1 MEKKIRTVTITVQD
15 REKSFQLV
23 SAILHDLADNILL
36 RVGYPMPD
44 QNISIIFIIIQ
55 LTNDELGAF
64 TGKLGQITSVNVKS
78 TSLKLKTKQ

>member
-15 REKSFQLV
+15 REKSFKDV
-23 SAILHDLADNILL
+23 SAILHDLADNIIL
-36 RVGYPMPD
+36 RVGYPFPN

-64 TGKLGQITSVNVKS
+64 TGKLGQLTSVNVKS
-78 TSLKLKTKQ
+78 TSLKIQTEI

>member
-1 MEKKIRTVTITVQD
+1 MEKKVRTITITVQD
-15 REKSFQLV
+15 REKSFQQV
-23 SAILHDLADNILL
+23 SNILHDLADNIML

-78 TSLKLKTKQ
+78 TSLKI

>member
-1 MEKKIRTVTITVQD
+1 MKKKIRTVTITVHD
-15 REKSFQLV
+15 RVKSFQQV
-23 SAILHDLADNILL
+23 STILHDLADSIML

-64 TGKLGQITSVNVKS
+64 TGKLGQLTSVDVKS
-78 TSLKLKTKQ
+78 TSLKI

>member
-1 MEKKIRTVTITVQD
+1 
-15 REKSFQLV
+15 
-23 SAILHDLADNILL
+23 
-36 RVGYPMPD
+36 MPD

-78 TSLKLKTKQ
+78 TSLRLKTKQ

>member
-1 MEKKIRTVTITVQD
+1 MEKKVRTVTITVHD
-15 REKSFQLV
+15 REKSFQQV
-23 SAILHDLADNILL
+23 STILHDLADSIML
-36 RVGYPMPD
+36 RVGYPMPE

-78 TSLKLKTKQ
+78 TSLKI

>member
-64 TGKLGQITSVNVKS
+64 TGKLGQIASVNVKS

>member
-1 MEKKIRTVTITVQD
+1 MEKKVRTVTITVHD
-15 REKSFQLV
+15 RDKSFQKV
-23 SAILHDLADNILL
+23 SALLHDLADNIML

-64 TGKLGQITSVNVKS
+64 TGKLGQITSVDVKS
-78 TSLKLKTKQ
+78 TSLKI